1 MAIAKN
7 PKNQKLFKILI
18 GAAWIDGVIQPEE
31 RIYLRRIAREFQ
43 LTEDPEIITLLSELK
58 TVQPTECYLWLE
70 EYVEQYPGVK
80 YYDELLEKVG
90 GIIYSDDYVDI
101 RETQLL
107 EKLQRYDPRNR
118 TYKIIPEWALRRI
131 RRFYQKIIQEKI
143 YS

>member
-1 MAIAKN
+1 MAIAKYEQN
-7 PKNQKLFKILI
+7 KKLFKILV
-18 GAAWIDGVIQPEE
+18 GAAWIDGVIQLEE

-80 YYDELLEKVG
+80 DYDELLEKVG
-90 GIIYSDDYVDI
+90 GIIYSDEYVDI

-118 TYKIIPEWALRRI
+118 TYKNFE
-131 RRFYQKIIQEKI
+131 
-143 YS
+143 